1 MMTSSEMDDSISET
15 DSGVAR
21 AEPVADSAP
30 AELETAPESSPQP
43 VFDATPW
50 PMAAR
55 PAPPRPAARSLR
67 ISRDLGPRTWT
78 AALAAAL
85 LFTAGGVALLYLDDT
100 NAQNTA
106 SQLGSQNEA
115 LKIQNKQLQ
124 AQLLTTQTNLTATL
138 GELATVRAALEH
150 PNLTIWNVPQQI
162 TANDGYLAGGAP
174 DTFTYHL
181 RATSN
186 GPMSISILTLED
198 FALALSCVTSG
209 RGPTNYC
216 MHHTGTPVISWLG
229 VTTVNYDFHGAEG
242 CADYVV
248 VFTSASNI
256 TVTPNVGVTYN
267 PASASTGSCA

>member
-1 MMTSSEMDDSISET
+1 MINSSNMDDTSAET
-15 DSGVAR
+15 
-21 AEPVADSAP
+21 
-30 AELETAPESSPQP
+30 ETAPEAPPPP

-50 PMAAR
+50 PVGQR
-55 PAPPRPAARSLR
+55 PAVRPPRPVRFP
-67 ISRDLGPRTWT
+67 RDLGPRMWT

-100 NAQNTA
+100 NAQNA
-106 SQLGSQNEA
+106 ANQLNAQNQA
-115 LKIQNKQLQ
+115 LKSQSKQLQ

-138 GELATVRAALEH
+138 GELATVRAELEH

-162 TANDGYLAGGAP
+162 TADIGYLAGGAP

-198 FALALSCVTSG
+198 FVKAIDCAQNGFGT
-209 RGPTNYC
+209 THYC
-216 MHHTGTPVISWLG
+216 MHHSGVPYNTWTN
-229 VTTVNYDFHGAEG
+229 VTTVSYDFHAAEG

-248 VFTSASNI
+248 VFTSNSNI

-267 PASASTGSCA
+267 PASTSTGSCA